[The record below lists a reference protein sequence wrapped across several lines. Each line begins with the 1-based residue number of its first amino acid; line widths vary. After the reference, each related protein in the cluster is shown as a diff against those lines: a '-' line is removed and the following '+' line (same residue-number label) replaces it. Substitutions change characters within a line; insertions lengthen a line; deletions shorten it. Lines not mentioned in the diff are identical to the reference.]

1 MQEAVIKAR
10 SIEKLEK
17 AAFILKTL
25 SHPLRLS
32 IVDILSQ
39 HDKLSVNEICQV
51 LDSEQSLTSHHLSN
65 MKLKGILSSSREGK
79 NIYYRL
85 KMREVIKVLA
95 CMDNC
100 DAISI

>member
-1 MQEAVIKAR
+1 MQEVVTKAR

-32 IVDILSQ
+32 MVDILSQ
-39 HDKLSVNEICQV
+39 QDKMSVNEICQA

-79 NIYYRL
+79 NIYYSL
-85 KMREVIKVLA
+85 KMKEVVKILA

-100 DAISI
+100 DAISV

>member
-1 MQEAVIKAR
+1 MQEVVTKAR

-39 HDKLSVNEICQV
+39 HDKLSVNEICQA

-65 MKLKGILSSSREGK
+65 MKLKGILNSTREGK
-79 NIYYRL
+79 NIYYSL
-85 KMREVIKVLA
+85 KMREVVKVLA